1 MSETTAIDDARPAL
15 SAGLTTLVAA
25 ATGIVVANIY
35 YVQPLVGTIAPD
47 LGLPSGI
54 ASLLVT
60 LTQLGYAAGLLLV
73 VPLGDLVE
81 NRTLIV
87 RTVAASAVALGIAA
101 VAWNGAVFLLA
112 SLLVGIGSVA
122 VQIMVPMA
130 ASLTPDAT
138 RGRVVGNIMAGL
150 LLGILL
156 ARPMASFIA
165 WLAGWRMVFGL
176 AAIGVGALAVLL
188 RLRLPRV
195 TPKLD
200 HHYFSLIRSMLAL
213 YVTEPT
219 LRRRAAYQT
228 AAFGVFTLFWTAAP
242 LLLIQEFHYTQ
253 RGIAVFALVGAAGA
267 AAAPIAGRLA
277 DAGYGRIGT
286 AIALGLVVISFG
298 MSALGAAAH
307 NVVVLALAGVLLD
320 FGVQANNLF
329 GQRAIYALAPELR
342 ARLNGAY
349 MTAFFLGGAAGSAAA
364 SVLLIDGGWDLV
376 AAVGAV
382 PPVLA
387 LTYFGLNEVRRAV
400 ARHHA

>member
-1 MSETTAIDDARPAL
+1 MTRDGVSRPVL
-15 SAGLTTLVAA
+15 SPGLTALFAV
-25 ATGIVVANIY
+25 ATGVVVANIY

-47 LGLPSGI
+47 LGLPGGI

-81 NRTLIV
+81 NRALIV
-87 RTVAASAVALGIAA
+87 RMVAISAVALGITAF
-101 VAWNGAVFLLA
+101 AWNGTVFLLA
-112 SLLVGIGSVA
+112 SLLVGVSSVA
-122 VQIMVPMA
+122 VQIMVPMV

-138 RGRVVGNIMAGL
+138 RGRVVGNVMAGL

-156 ARPMASFIA
+156 ARPLGSFIA

-176 AAIGVGALAVLL
+176 AAIVVAALAVLL

-195 TPKLD
+195 APKLD
-200 HHYFSLIRSMLAL
+200 HHYFSLIRSMLGL

-228 AAFGVFTLFWTAAP
+228 AAFAVFTLFWTAAP
-242 LLLIQEFHYTQ
+242 LLLIHEFHYTQ
-253 RGIAVFALVGAAGA
+253 RGIAIFALVGAAGA
-267 AAAPIAGRLA
+267 ASAPIAGRLA

-286 AIALGLVVISFG
+286 AAALTLVAVAFGIS
-298 MSALGAAAH
+298 AIGAAAH
-307 NVVVLALAGVLLD
+307 SVVILAVAGVLLD

-349 MTAFFLGGAAGSAAA
+349 MTAFFLGGAAGSAVA
-364 SVLLIDGGWDLV
+364 SGLLIRGGWGLV
-376 AAVGAV
+376 ATVGMV
-382 PPVLA
+382 PPLLA
-387 LTYFGLNEVRRAV
+387 LVYFGINEIRRATL
-400 ARHHA
+400 RHHG